1 MSKTDDTA
9 AKDKGDVAAAEAIG
23 VLRGTYLWCV
33 WGAIAFALCAWWIMD
48 DGDEPANDSG
58 QTEAT
63 P

>member
-1 MSKTDDTA
+1 M
-9 AKDKGDVAAAEAIG
+9 AKALG

>member
-1 MSKTDDTA
+1 MSRTNGKEVPDDAEETM
-9 AKDKGDVAAAEAIG
+9 AKALG